1 VRKYLD
7 FSGGFMKFKFLA
19 VISLM
24 MVVMMGACGGA
35 SDADLK
41 TASDKALK
49 GDETTSMVT
58 VEVKD
63 GVATIKGMVKDDA
76 AKAKAAELAK
86 VEGVKSVTN
95 DVEVTPPPPAAKGD
109 DTEVAAKMTEALK
122 KAGCAT
128 VTVEVKDGV
137 ATLGGKVDPKK
148 MAECMMAANGAGA
161 KSVQNKINL

>member
-1 VRKYLD
+1 
-7 FSGGFMKFKFLA
+7 MKFKFLA

-24 MVVMMGACGGA
+24 MVVMLGACGGA
-35 SDADLK
+35 SDADLQS
-41 TASDKALK
+41 ASDKALK
-49 GDETTSMVT
+49 GDESTSMVT

-109 DTEVAAKMTEALK
+109 DTEVTAKITEGLK

-128 VTVEVKDGV
+128 VTVEVKEGV
-137 ATLGGKVDPKK
+137 ATLGGKVDAKQMPK
-148 MAECMMAANGAGA
+148 CVQAAQEAGA
-161 KSVQNKINL
+161 KKVQNKINL